1 MKSGKQKFLKMN
13 ISESF
18 LHRTICKKCKG
29 NPNYYFYSRNPILWY
44 DPRRVINNLEYIK
57 KNNKRFSPEEYS
69 SALDDFRFSTKL
81 NFYNHPVN
89 YKSYR
94 PKLHR
99 VRGQHPILD
108 ITEYLTCECGQTA
121 WAFSDVNVDLR
132 NDIKHKKSR
141 IYISKKFMY

>member
-1 MKSGKQKFLKMN
+1 MN

-29 NPNYYFYSRNPILWY
+29 HPTYYFYSRNPILWY
-44 DPRRVINNLEYIK
+44 DPRRVTASFEYIK
-57 KNNKRFSPEEYS
+57 KNNKRLSPEEFS
-69 SALDDFRFSTKL
+69 FALDNFRFSTKL

-89 YKSYR
+89 YKAYR

-108 ITEYLTCECGQTA
+108 VTEYLTCACGYTA
-121 WAFSDVNVDLR
+121 WAYSDAGSAFKNE
-132 NDIKHKKSR
+132 IKHRKAR
-141 IYISKKFMY
+141 TYITKKFIY